1 LTLDAAAVR
10 RALLEMADED
20 DRVRAELAVDG
31 SLFQGY
37 HSRMRTVHDRHA
49 ARLAAILAEYGWPSE
64 REFGAEGSRA
74 AWLIIQHAISQPP
87 LQRRALGML
96 SAAAARGEVP
106 AWQAAMLED
115 RIRTFEGRPQRY
127 GTQFDWDP
135 DGRLSPLPIEDPAGL
150 DQRRQALGLRPL
162 EEETRAQRRS
172 AAQSG
177 ERPPADWEA
186 RQREMEVWLRQV
198 GWRS

>member
-1 LTLDAAAVR
+1 LTLDAAA
-10 RALLEMADED
+10 DC
-20 DRVRAELAVDG
+20 
-31 SLFQGY
+31 
-37 HSRMRTVHDRHA
+37 
-49 ARLAAILAEYGWPSE
+49 
-64 REFGAEGSRA
+64 
-74 AWLIIQHAISQPP
+74 
-87 LQRRALGML
+87 
-96 SAAAARGEVP
+96 GEVP